1 MILGSA
7 HFQALVPDLALQLE
21 DRSDEVVELVLPLGR
36 ERSRRRIELT
46 LVRDVRKAKVLCPR
60 PNIPEKS
67 SKRSSI
73 IDGLR
78 GRSRQRFC
86 DEKNCYLID
95 KVVVNRVTK
104 GVIHN

>member
-78 GRSRQRFC
+78 GRGGQRFC
-86 DEKNCYLID
+86 DEKNCCYLIN
-95 KVVVNRVTK
+95 KVRRR
-104 GVIHN
+104 GVKIY